1 MLLLQCVMADLR
13 RPHGVQS
20 LQLGLRQRHRDA
32 EVPYFNE
39 LRTSLAEG

>member
-32 EVPYFNE
+32 YFNE
-39 LRTSLAEG
+39 LGTSLAEG

>member
-1 MLLLQCVMADLR
+1 MLLLQCVMADPR

-20 LQLGLRQRHRDA
+20 LQLGLRQRNHDA

-39 LRTSLAEG
+39 LGTSLAEG